1 MSPATATALGLN
13 NGVSIPAIGLGV
25 FQSPPEETISAVEAA
40 LRDGYRLIDTAAAYG
55 NEREVGEG
63 IRRSGVAR
71 DEIFIT
77 TKLWI
82 SDYGLD
88 AAKVGFAASLR
99 RLDVDHVDLY
109 LLHQPVPSDF
119 ENTIGAY
126 KAAESFLAEGRARAI
141 GVSNFSAEHLRT
153 LIDRTDVVPAV
164 NQVEIHPYF
173 SQAALRAV
181 HADLV
186 ILTQAWSPIGGIL
199 VYVPGSNE
207 GHGPLTDPIVIRLA
221 AKYDKTPAQ
230 VVLRWHVEHG
240 ISAIPK
246 SVKAH
251 RIAENFDVF
260 DFSLTADEVA
270 TIDALDKGVRGG
282 PDPEKLNRDTHP
294 KIVDNS

>member
-1 MSPATATALGLN
+1 VSPATSTALRLN
-13 NGVSIPAIGLGV
+13 NDVTIPAIGLGV
-25 FQSPPEETISAVEAA
+25 FQSPPEETTSAVEAA

-55 NEREVGEG
+55 NEREVAEG

-71 DEIFIT
+71 DEVFVA

-82 SDYGLD
+82 SDYGFE

-99 RLDVDHVDLY
+99 RLEVDYVDLY

-126 KAAESFLAEGRARAI
+126 QAMESFLAEGRARAI

-153 LIDRTDVVPAV
+153 LIDRTDAVPAV

-173 SQAALRAV
+173 SQPALRAV
-181 HADLV
+181 HADLG

-199 VYVPGSNE
+199 VYVPGSDE
-207 GHGPLTDPIVIRLA
+207 GRGPLTDPVVTALA
-221 AKYDKTPAQ
+221 TKYDKTPAQ

-240 ISAIPK
+240 TSAIPK

-251 RIAENFDVF
+251 RIAENFGVF

-294 KIVDNS
+294 KVVDNS